1 MIGSIIEAEL
11 WGIFEGLQYMWKAG
25 FKNVVVETDSQTS
38 VCLLTNNTP
47 INHPLFSIIHACKAL
62 MKNNWCCNIRHV
74 YREGNR
80 VADGLA
86 KLGHSLDLGITI
98 FDDPP
103 SQILGI
109 LEDDFNSLAVARL
122 VPSC

>member
-1 MIGSIIEAEL
+1 M
-11 WGIFEGLQYMWKAG
+11 
-25 FKNVVVETDSQTS
+25 D
-38 VCLLTNNTP
+38 
-47 INHPLFSIIHACKAL
+47 
-62 MKNNWCCNIRHV
+62 NNWCCSIQHV

-103 SQILGI
+103 SQILGV
-109 LEDDFNSLAVARL
+109 LEDDFNSLAVARPVPTLYEVPYSEHCSFTELKGFVKL
-122 VPSC
+122 VSPENIIPSVNNDGPDSANAMVSLLLS